1 MGKSLKKNHQLEF
14 GKVEELHFKLLILTG
29 DLKGETHLLSA
40 KRLVIGRSEKCDI
53 RLNDVKASR
62 EHAEITKVG
71 TKWVIT
77 DLGSQNGIIIND
89 KKAIQKEVGEG
100 DRIIIGQTVF
110 KISKNEIQRPNTED
124 KFLNE
129 VSSNS
134 TQKDDSNNKPKNKL
148 LPIILVPIIIYFF
161 FMDDGQEAKKS
172 IPTKKAPQ
180 KEVYDDSLFIG
191 AEKKRSENQKKTNE
205 KLMVYYQRGLRE
217 LREKNYFRAIHEFH
231 LALNFSPGDAQ
242 AEYYI
247 RKAKEELDR
256 EIEGFTAKAVRD
268 EDSLKF
274 KSALV
279 SYCAILR
286 LLYSVPEDPRYKNAE
301 KQISEIEA
309 KLGMKDGETNCLK
322 K

>member
-1 MGKSLKKNHQLEF
+1 MGKSLKKNHQLEM

-29 DLKGETHLLSA
+29 DQKGDTHLLNG

-53 RLNDVKASR
+53 RINDSKASR
-62 EHAEITKVG
+62 EHAEMTKVG
-71 TKWVIT
+71 TKWVLT

-89 KKAIQKEVGEG
+89 KKVIQKEVVEG

-110 KISKNEIQRPNTED
+110 KISKNEIPKPRPED
-124 KFLNE
+124 PVINDA
-129 VSSNS
+129 SSHS
-134 TQKDDSNNKPKNKL
+134 TSKDESKNKPINKL
-148 LPIILVPIIIYFF
+148 FLIILVPFLMYFF
-161 FMDDGQEAKKS
+161 FMDEGQESKKK
-172 IPTKKAPQ
+172 TQNKKAPS
-180 KEVYDDSLFIG
+180 KEIFDDSLFIG
-191 AEKKRSENQKKTNE
+191 AEKKRTENQKKTNE